1 MLNNEF
7 CNHKFAREIT
17 DKWPT
22 NNDEKFPKNLS
33 AFYQNRFTSRDT
45 TLQPTPISFSFN
57 KIEITPDYSQ
67 DENKSREREGII
79 NYLYVC
85 QTLDGL
91 SRGRCQNKLSCVL
104 LCRALIDSGRCD
116 IVKPQRD
123 SPGLEP
129 RAN

>member
-1 MLNNEF
+1 MCGNASRSLSLFLESSDFRMLSNEL
-7 CNHKFAREIT
+7 CKRKCAREIT

-22 NNDEKFPKNLS
+22 KNDEKLSKNLS
-33 AFYQNRFTSRDT
+33 ALYENRFISCDT
-45 TLQPTPISFSFN
+45 TPQPTPISFSFN

-104 LCRALIDSGRCD
+104 LSYRFGAL
-116 IVKPQRD
+116 
-123 SPGLEP
+123 
-129 RAN
+129 